1 MITVSVNNQRATLP
15 SPCSVADVLARLGYQ
30 GQKVAVAVNDSFVA
44 RSEYATHQ
52 LQGDDRVDV
61 VVPVQG
67 G

>member
-1 MITVSVNNQRATLP
+1 MITVSVNNQQETLP
-15 SPCSVADVLARLGYQ
+15 RSCSLAEALATLGYQ
-30 GQKVAVAVNDSFVA
+30 GPKIAVAVNNSFVP